1 MILIEIVSEFELYE
15 MVMIIL
21 ADSDSSIIV
30 RETPNRRQLSN

>member
-1 MILIEIVSEFELYE
+1 MILVEIVSEFELDE

-30 RETPNRRQLSN
+30 QETPNRRQLSN